1 MTDHPSNAKPEQAVA
16 ERNRRQ
22 FYLLIAVFFGPMFVA
37 MFLYF
42 GADYRPPDRTNY
54 GQLNE
59 PAKPL
64 PSTLG
69 LQAQDGSAIDRAAL
83 ADDWTM
89 VQWLPA
95 DCGDDCQQAL
105 YLTRQVWLSLDRRRV
120 RVQRMAVMPPGSA
133 SSLQPKADT
142 ADPNLQIVE
151 ASSQQLATFFSLEQP
166 EPMRVYVIDPI
177 GNWVMTYP
185 PGWEPAGMLKDI
197 KKLLKISR
205 IG

>member
-1 MTDHPSNAKPEQAVA
+1 MTDHPSNAEPVLAVA
-16 ERNRRQ
+16 KRNRRQ
-22 FYLLIAVFFGPMFVA
+22 FYLLIAVFFGPMFAA

-54 GQLNE
+54 GVLNE

-64 PSTLG
+64 PDMLG
-69 LQAQDGSAIDRAAL
+69 LQAQDGETVKRSAM
-83 ADDWTM
+83 DDQWTM
-89 VQWLPA
+89 LQWLPA
-95 DCGDDCQQAL
+95 DCDADCQQAL
-105 YLTRQVWLSLDRRRV
+105 YLTRQVWLSLDRRRT
-120 RVQRMAVMPPGSA
+120 RVQRLAIMPPGSA
-133 SSLQPKADT
+133 ASLQAEADT
-142 ADPNLQIVE
+142 ADPNLKIVE
-151 ASSQQLATFFSLEQP
+151 ARSRQLAEFLGVTAP

-185 PGWEPAGMLKDI
+185 PGWEPAGMLKDV

>member
-1 MTDHPSNAKPEQAVA
+1 MNDHPSNAEPVA
-16 ERNRRQ
+16 TTAKRNRRQ
-22 FYLLIAVFFGPMFVA
+22 FYLLIAVFFGPMFAA

-54 GQLNE
+54 GVLNE

-64 PSTLG
+64 PDALG
-69 LQAQDGSAIDRAAL
+69 LQAQDGSEIDRAQF
-83 ADDWTM
+83 DEHWTM
-89 VQWLPA
+89 LQWLPA
-95 DCGDDCQQAL
+95 DCDDACEQAL

-133 SSLQPKADT
+133 AALQARADT
-142 ADPNLQIVE
+142 ADPNLKLVE
-151 ASSQQLATFFSLEQP
+151 APGDALARFLGIKTP
-166 EPMRVYVIDPI
+166 EPMRVYVVDPI
-177 GNWVMTYP
+177 GNWVMSYP
-185 PGWEPAGMLKDI
+185 PGWEPAGMLKDV

>member
-1 MTDHPSNAKPEQAVA
+1 MAATVK
-16 ERNRRQ
+16 RNRRQ

-54 GQLNE
+54 GQLKE
-59 PAKPL
+59 PAQPL
-64 PSTLG
+64 PDTLG
-69 LQAQDGSAIDRAAL
+69 LQAQDGSTIARDALIDN
-83 ADDWTM
+83 WTM
-89 VQWLPA
+89 LQWLPA

-105 YLTRQVWLSLDRRRV
+105 YLTRQVWLSLDRRRT
-120 RVQRMAVMPPGSA
+120 RVQRIGIMPPGSA
-133 SSLQPKADT
+133 AALQVKADT
-142 ADPNLQIVE
+142 ADPNLQLVE
-151 ASSQQLATFFSLEQP
+151 GSGQQLASFFGIEQP
-166 EPMRVYVIDPI
+166 EAMRVYVIDPI
-177 GNWVMTYP
+177 GNWVMSYP